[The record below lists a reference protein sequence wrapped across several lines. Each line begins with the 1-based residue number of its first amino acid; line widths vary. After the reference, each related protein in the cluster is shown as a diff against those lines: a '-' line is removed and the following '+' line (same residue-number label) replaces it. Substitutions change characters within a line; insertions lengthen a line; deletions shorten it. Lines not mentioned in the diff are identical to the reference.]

1 MSTFAYVGRNRQGA
15 VKKGELTAK
24 TRDEAVDQ
32 LRKQQVVVTSL
43 EEKSGMGGKF
53 KLSLGSG
60 LTDKDLV
67 VFTRQFGTMINA
79 GLPLIQCLDILST
92 QSENKVLR
100 ETVGDVKNSVEAG
113 STFSDALKR
122 HPKVFD
128 DLYVNMIHAGE
139 VGGLLDTI
147 LTRLAKHI
155 EKAMKLKGQIKS
167 AMVYP
172 TAIVGVAVII
182 ISVLMVW
189 VIPVFAQMFLE
200 MSGGKVGLPGPTQI
214 VINVSN
220 FFQSYWYAMGGAMVA
235 AAIAI
240 KRYYATV
247 NGRVVIDRLLLKVP
261 IVGDLI
267 RKASVAKFTRTLGT
281 LITSGVPLLEGLSIC
296 AKTSGNKVIEE
307 ALMNARVSI
316 SGGKTISE
324 PLAKCNVFPKM
335 VTHMIAVGES
345 TGALDAMLGKIADFY
360 EDEVDQ
366 AVETLTSLLEPIM
379 MVVLGTIIGFIVI
392 AMYLPIFTMAQ
403 ARGTCKAAS

>member
-1 MSTFAYVGRNRQGA
+1 MSTFAYVGRTRQGA
-15 VKKGELTAK
+15 VKKGELSAK

-32 LRKQQVVVTSL
+32 LRRQQVVVTSL
-43 EEKSGMGGKF
+43 EEKSGKAGKLNF
-53 KLSLGSG
+53 GLGRG

-100 ETVGDVKNSVEAG
+100 ETVADVKNSVEAG
-113 STFSDALKR
+113 STFSDALKK
-122 HPKVFD
+122 HPKIFD
-128 DLYVNMIHAGE
+128 ELYTNMIHAGE

-172 TAIVGVAVII
+172 TAIIGVAVIV

-200 MSGGKVGLPGPTQI
+200 MSSGKIGLPGPTQL
-214 VINVSN
+214 VINISN
-220 FFQSYWYAMGGAMVA
+220 FFQSYWYVMGGALVGM
-235 AAIAI
+235 IMAI

-261 IVGDLI
+261 IIGDLI

-403 ARGTCKAAS
+403 AIQ

>member
-1 MSTFAYVGRNRQGA
+1 MATFAYVGRTRSGA
-15 VKKGELTAK
+15 VKKGELSAK

-32 LRKQQVVVTSL
+32 LRKQSVVVTSL
-43 EEKSGMGGKF
+43 EEKKRGAGGF
-53 KLSLGSG
+53 KLSFGSG

-79 GLPLIQCLDILST
+79 GLPLVQCLEILST

-100 ETVGDVKNSVEAG
+100 ETIGEVKTQVEAG
-113 STFSDALKR
+113 STFSDALRR

-128 DLYVNMIHAGE
+128 DLYVNLVHAGE

-147 LTRLAKHI
+147 LTRLAKYI

-172 TAIVGVAVII
+172 ATIMGVAVVVIVI
-182 ISVLMVW
+182 LMIF
-189 VIPVFAQMFLE
+189 VIPIFAKMFLE
-200 MSGGKVGLPGPTQI
+200 LSGGRVALPGPTQI
-214 VINVSN
+214 VIDTSD
-220 FFQSYWYAMGGAMVA
+220 FFIAYWYVIFGGIVGT
-235 AAIAI
+235 IVGI
-240 KRYYATV
+240 KKYYGTV
-247 NGRVVIDRLLLKVP
+247 QGRMVIDKLLLKLPV
-261 IVGDLI
+261 VGDLI

-281 LITSGVPLLEGLSIC
+281 LLASGVPLLDGMTIC

-307 ALMNARVSI
+307 TLINARTSI
-316 SGGKTISE
+316 SGGKTIAD
-324 PLAKCNVFPKM
+324 PLSASGVFPKM

-366 AVETLTSLLEPIM
+366 AVASLTALLEPAM
-379 MVVLGTIIGFIVI
+379 MVFLGVVIGFIVI
-392 AMYLPIFTMAQ
+392 AMYLPIFKMAS
-403 ARGTCKAAS
+403 AIG

>member
-1 MSTFAYVGRNRQGA
+1 MATFTYVGRTRQGA
-15 VKKGELTAK
+15 AKKGELNAK
-24 TRDEAVDQ
+24 SRDEAVDL
-32 LRKQQVVVTSL
+32 LRKQHVIVTSL
-43 EEKSGMGGKF
+43 EERSAKSGKFSLKLGG
-53 KLSLGSG
+53 G
-60 LTDKDLV
+60 LKDKDLV

-79 GLPLIQCLDILST
+79 GLPLIQCLDILAT

-100 ETVGDVKNSVEAG
+100 ETVADVKNHVESG

-172 TAIVGVAVII
+172 IAILGVAVVVIA
-182 ISVLMVW
+182 VLMVW
-189 VIPVFAQMFLE
+189 VIPIFAKMFSE
-200 MSGGKVGLPGPTQI
+200 MSGGKVGLPGPTQL
-214 VINVSN
+214 VIDIST
-220 FFQSYWYAMGGAMVA
+220 FFQNYIVYIVLAMAGAIYAV
-235 AAIAI
+235 
-240 KRYYATV
+240 KRYYKTA
-247 NGRVVIDRLLLKVP
+247 NGRVVIDRLLLRLP
-261 IVGDLI
+261 IFGDII

-281 LITSGVPLLEGLSIC
+281 LITSGVPLLEGLGIC
-296 AKTSGNKVIEE
+296 AKTSGNKIIEE
-307 ALMNARVSI
+307 ALLGARVSI
-316 SGGKTISE
+316 SSGKTISE
-324 PLAKCNVFPKM
+324 PLAKSQVFPKM
-335 VTHMIAVGES
+335 VTHMISVGES

-366 AVETLTSLLEPIM
+366 AVAALTSLLEPIM

-392 AMYLPIFTMAQ
+392 AMYLPIFTMAS
-403 ARGTCKAAS
+403 AIS

>member
-1 MSTFAYVGRNRQGA
+1 MATFAYVGRSRSGA

-32 LRKQQVVVTSL
+32 LRKQNVVVTSL
-43 EEKSGMGGKF
+43 DEKAKGGGF
-53 KLSLGSG
+53 NLSFGTG

-79 GLPLIQCLDILST
+79 GLPLVQCLEILST
-92 QSENKVLR
+92 QSENKALR
-100 ETVGDVKNSVEAG
+100 EAIAEVKVHVEAG
-113 STFSDALKR
+113 ATFSDALRR
-122 HPKVFD
+122 HPKIFD
-128 DLYVNMIHAGE
+128 DLYVNMVHAGE

-147 LTRLAKHI
+147 LSRLAKHI

-172 TAIVGVAVII
+172 SAIIGVAAVV
-182 ISVLMVW
+182 ISVLMIW
-189 VIPVFAQMFLE
+189 VIPIFAKMFNEL
-200 MSGGKVGLPGPTQI
+200 SGGKVGLPGPTQI
-214 VINVSN
+214 VIDVSN
-220 FFQSYWYAMGGAMVA
+220 IFQSYWFVMIGVI
-235 AAIAI
+235 IAVVI
-240 KRYYATV
+240 AVKKYYATPQ
-247 NGRVVIDRLLLKVP
+247 GRMNIDKFLLKLP

-281 LITSGVPLLEGLSIC
+281 LLSSGVPLLDGLSIC

-316 SGGKTISE
+316 SGGKTIAE
-324 PLAKCNVFPKM
+324 PLAKSEVFPKM

-360 EDEVDQ
+360 EEEVDQ
-366 AVETLTSLLEPIM
+366 AVASLTALLEPMM
-379 MVVLGTIIGFIVI
+379 MVFLGVVIGFIVI
-392 AMYLPIFTMAQ
+392 AMYLPIFQMAS
-403 ARGTCKAAS
+403 AIA

>member
-1 MSTFAYVGRNRQGA
+1 MSTFAYVGRTRQGA
-15 VKKGELTAK
+15 VKKGELSAK
-24 TRDEAVDQ
+24 TRDEAVEQ

-43 EEKSGMGGKF
+43 EERAGKSGKF
-53 KLSLGSG
+53 NISLGSG

-79 GLPLIQCLDILST
+79 GLPLIQCLDILAT

-100 ETVGDVKNSVEAG
+100 ETVADVKNHVESG

-172 TAIVGVAVII
+172 IAILGVAVIV

-189 VIPVFAQMFLE
+189 VIPIFAKMFAE
-200 MSGGKVGLPGPTQI
+200 MSGGKVGLPGPTQL
-214 VINVSN
+214 VIDISN
-220 FFQSYWYAMGGAMVA
+220 FFQSYIVYIVA
-235 AAIAI
+235 ALAGLIYGI
-240 KRYYATV
+240 KRYYKTT
-247 NGRVVIDRLLLKVP
+247 NGRIVIDRLLLRLP
-261 IVGDLI
+261 IFGDII

-281 LITSGVPLLEGLSIC
+281 LITSGVPLLEGLGIC

-307 ALMNARVSI
+307 ALLGARVSI
-316 SGGKTISE
+316 SSGKTISE
-324 PLAKCNVFPKM
+324 PLAKSQVFPKM
-335 VTHMIAVGES
+335 VTHMISVGES

-366 AVETLTSLLEPIM
+366 AVAAMTSLLEPIM

-392 AMYLPIFTMAQ
+392 AMYLPIFTMAS
-403 ARGTCKAAS
+403 AIG

>member
-43 EEKSGMGGKF
+43 EEKSGKGGKF

-60 LTDKDLV
+60 LSDKDLV

-172 TAIVGVAVII
+172 SAIVGVAVII

-220 FFQSYWYAMGGAMVA
+220 FFQSYWYMMFGAMVGA
-235 AAIAI
+235 VIAI

-379 MVVLGTIIGFIVI
+379 MVVLGTIIGFIVV
-392 AMYLPIFTMAQ
+392 AMYLPIFTMASAIQ
-403 ARGTCKAAS
+403 